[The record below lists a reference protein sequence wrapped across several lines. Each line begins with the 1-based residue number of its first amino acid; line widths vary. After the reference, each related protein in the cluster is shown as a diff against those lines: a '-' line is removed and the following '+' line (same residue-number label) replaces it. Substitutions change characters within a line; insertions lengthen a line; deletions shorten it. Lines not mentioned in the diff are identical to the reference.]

1 LKLSA
6 FLIFVLL
13 SITYCFGQNS
23 SKIDSLFDLSKEC
36 GDYEKYYSIQNELG
50 NYYVEIGLYSKGL
63 EIYFMLLKKAELQKD
78 SASIAL
84 LYNNIATVYRET
96 GKNDLVL
103 KYASKA
109 VDLSKYVPDFSHRA
123 DIHNTLANYYYE
135 NYIDSLAIVHFNISH
150 DYRLKAGVKKDIAVS
165 YKNLAGVNYEM
176 GNKKLA
182 IQYVHTSLTIRKEI
196 DDRQGLISSY
206 LCLGEIYYFEQIL
219 DSSLYYFNKCIFLV
233 DSTTSPFIIKKIYDG
248 ISLVYSELGDFKNA
262 YKYLKQLIEI
272 NDSIFNIENNRQIT
286 EFNEIYNTEKKERY
300 LLYKSY
306 ELKQQ
311 KDKNLINIIIF
322 SSVGV
327 LLILLFI
334 IIFLKIRHKQKS
346 LLEKE
351 KIIQDKLRFKAAIE
365 SEEKERIRIAKE
377 LHDGLGQLLSTAKLN
392 LSGLDGSI
400 DKEDEKLLTNS
411 ITILDDA
418 VNEVRTIS
426 HNLMPTA
433 LINYDLIRAIDSL
446 CEKINNSAQINIEFN
461 HSVFNHS
468 LNKETEIT
476 LYRIIQE
483 IVNNMIKHSGT
494 NKIDISLGS
503 DNNSINLTIQDFGK
517 GFDTDIIKE
526 DKGIGWQNI
535 FSRVSMLNGNID
547 IISKKEKGTKIT
559 VTFNF

>member
-1 LKLSA
+1 LKQFA
-6 FLIFVLL
+6 FIIFVLFSL
-13 SITYCFGQNS
+13 TYCVAQNPT
-23 SKIDSLFDLSKEC
+23 KIDSLLDLSKEC
-36 GDYEKYYSIQNELG
+36 SDYEKYYSIQNELG
-50 NYYVEIGLYSKGL
+50 NYYVEIGLYTKGL

-109 VDLSKYVPDFSHRA
+109 VDLSKYVPDLSHRA

-135 NYIDSLAIVHFNISH
+135 NYIDSLAIIHFNISH
-150 DYRLKAGVKKDIAVS
+150 EYRLKAGVKKDIAVS
-165 YKNLAGVNYEM
+165 YKNLAGVNYET
-176 GNKKLA
+176 GNTKLA

-219 DSSLYYFNKCIFLV
+219 DSSLYYFNECIFLV

-272 NDSIFNIENNRQIT
+272 NDSIFNIENNKQIT
-286 EFNEIYNTEKKERY
+286 EFNEIYNTEKKERD
-300 LLYKSY
+300 LLFKNY

-311 KDKNLINIIIF
+311 KDKNLLNIIIF
-322 SSVGV
+322 SAIGV
-327 LLILLFI
+327 LLILLFVL
-334 IIFLKIRHKQKS
+334 IFLKIRHKQKS

-351 KIIQDKLRFKAAIE
+351 KIKQDKLRFKAAIE

-400 DKEDEKLLTNS
+400 DKDDEKLLTNS

-418 VNEVRTIS
+418 VNEVRSIS

-461 HSVFNHS
+461 HSEFNHS

-494 NKIDISLGS
+494 NKIDILLVTN
-503 DNNSINLTIQDFGK
+503 NNSINLTIQDFGK

-559 VTFNF
+559 VTFNI